1 MDVEKM
7 KGEII
12 SAGEQA
18 VKELI
23 KVAKESIIKKAGDK
37 ETLSEKEEALA
48 ADRLKNAAA
57 TKKMVARLYQLK
69 EQDLQSQS
77 LDKLYTT
84 EPHLL
89 SKRELSIKNGKRL
102 WKYGYDK
109 ESDLV
114 VISKTGQVGD
124 IYNIQG
130 LRIGL
135 PLFNPKDKLIIVRS
149 KKE

>member
-48 ADRLKNAAA
+48 AQIKLKDLKNMSKEELDSLA
-57 TKKMVARLYQLK
+57 TRVGT
-69 EQDLQSQS
+69 
-77 LDKLYTT
+77 KLHN
-84 EPHLL
+84 EPAYSSVMDYAISTLN
-89 SKRELSIKNGKRL
+89 ELTVFGK
-102 WKYGYDK
+102 
-109 ESDLV
+109 
-114 VISKTGQVGD
+114 
-124 IYNIQG
+124 
-130 LRIGL
+130 
-135 PLFNPKDKLIIVRS
+135 
-149 KKE
+149 

>member
-1 MDVEKM
+1 
-7 KGEII
+7 
-12 SAGEQA
+12 
-18 VKELI
+18 
-23 KVAKESIIKKAGDK
+23 
-37 ETLSEKEEALA
+37 
-48 ADRLKNAAA
+48 
-57 TKKMVARLYQLK
+57 MVARLYQLK

-149 KKE
+149 KKKE